1 MKKQLLIAAVAATMA
16 TASMADVSITGSAK
30 ANVNNGNASIE
41 SDLKITGKSGDSTL
55 VANLSL
61 DNGTG
66 NNDQIVEDLYVTSSF
81 QGVNMKVGQYRSG
94 KSELDQTGSTT
105 SRYNLSTSVGPV
117 SIAYEALEDNHDL
130 TIGGEMA
137 GVSVKHKMKKNDDS
151 ETWVSGSFAGVNV
164 AWNQEHTNTGDLND
178 TAITV
183 STEMNGVT
191 ATYVAIDA
199 ESTKVVSDGYVGKFA
214 LETANTEASAFGLST
229 SVAGNT
235 VQFKKIEIADVD
247 STKVILTRPLASGAT
262 FEATYNDSDT
272 DSEDYL
278 DFELAV
284 KF

>member
-199 ESTKVVSDGYVGKFA
+199 ESTAVVSDGYVGKFSLA
-214 LETANTEASAFGLST
+214 AGKDASAFGLKT

-235 VQFKKIEIADVD
+235 VEFKAIEIADVD

-272 DSEDYL
+272 DSL
-278 DFELAV
+278 DSLDLELAV